1 MLEVPAPARL
11 LSASPSQPSD
21 WQHVSCWPLSP
32 FVVAC
37 VARPATRMWA
47 PPHTANGFRL
57 PCLTGRTPHGPT
69 CWSLRSRHRLA
80 LRQLSTKTTL
90 PRTNQRLPRRLWSP
104 PGRHPRLR
112 TQRALLRCKARLS
125 MRANLAGTAPPL
137 VMTFPCQVSHVAI
150 GSLVQLSTG
159 LYRSL
164 AGTKRLACSGPPGP
178 KRTFSGQNTEAPAY
192 RTIQP
197 LDFRRARPYDGR
209 WALFSASSLT

>member
-1 MLEVPAPARL
+1 MG
-11 LSASPSQPSD
+11 
-21 WQHVSCWPLSP
+21 
-32 FVVAC
+32 
-37 VARPATRMWA
+37 RPAGAFA
-47 PPHTANGFRL
+47 PDTAWHYASYLLRPHSPVPTKGSHVDCGHHL
-57 PCLTGRTPHGPT
+57 VVTPG
-69 CWSLRSRHRLA
+69 SARELA
-80 LRQLSTKTTL
+80 L
-90 PRTNQRLPRRLWSP
+90 
-104 PGRHPRLR
+104 HV
-112 TQRALLRCKARLS
+112 CKATLTH
-125 MRANLAGTAPPL
+125 RANLAGTAPPL
-137 VMTFPCQVSHVAI
+137 VMTFHCQVSHVAI

>member
-1 MLEVPAPARL
+1 MG
-11 LSASPSQPSD
+11 
-21 WQHVSCWPLSP
+21 
-32 FVVAC
+32 
-37 VARPATRMWA
+37 RPAGAFTPDTAWHYASYLLR
-47 PPHTANGFRL
+47 PHS
-57 PCLTGRTPHGPT
+57 PVPT
-69 CWSLRSRHRLA
+69 KGSH
-80 LRQLSTKTTL
+80 T
-90 PRTNQRLPRRLWSP
+90 LWSP

-112 TQRALLRCKARLS
+112 LQRALLLCKAPLS

-137 VMTFPCQVSHVAI
+137 VMTFHCQVSHVAI